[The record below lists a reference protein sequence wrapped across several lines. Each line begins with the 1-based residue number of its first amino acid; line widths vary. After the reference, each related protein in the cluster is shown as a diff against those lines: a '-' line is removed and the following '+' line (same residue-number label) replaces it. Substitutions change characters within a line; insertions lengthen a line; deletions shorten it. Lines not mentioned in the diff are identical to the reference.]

1 MSTPAIL
8 LALLAERAKHGYELK
23 REHDERLPG
32 AKPLPYGQVY
42 STLQRL
48 ERDGF
53 VTVAGVVQEGG
64 PERTLY
70 ELTPKGEERVR
81 QWLAETEPPL
91 PHVGGALFARVIM
104 ALVTGGDAH
113 AALDRQR
120 AAHLERMR
128 ELTREKSEPDAS
140 AAAVLAADYALLHL
154 DADLRWM
161 ELAMRRLADLT
172 KEINR

>member
-1 MSTPAIL
+1 MSTPQIL
-8 LALLAERAKHGYELK
+8 LALLAERPKHGYELK

-53 VTVAGVVQEGG
+53 VAVAEVVQEGG

-70 ELTPKGEERVR
+70 ELTEKGAERMR
-81 QWLAETEPPL
+81 AWLAETEPPL
-91 PHVGGALFARVIM
+91 PYVGGALFARVVM
-104 ALVTGGDAH
+104 ALVVGGDAR
-113 AALDRQR
+113 AGLDRQR

-128 ELTREKSEPDAS
+128 ELTRAKTVPDAS
-140 AAAVLAADYALLHL
+140 AAEVLAADYALFHL

-161 ELAMRRLADLT
+161 ELAVHRLADLT
-172 KEINR
+172 KEISR

>member
-1 MSTPAIL
+1 MSTPQIL
-8 LALLAERAKHGYELK
+8 LALLAERPRHGYELK

-53 VTVAGVVQEGG
+53 VAVAEVVREGG

-70 ELTPKGEERVR
+70 ELTPKGGEKMRA
-81 QWLAETEPPL
+81 WLAETEPPL
-91 PHVGGALFARVIM
+91 PYAGGILFARVIM
-104 ALVTGGDAH
+104 ALVAGGDAR
-113 AALDRQR
+113 AGLDRQR

-128 ELTREKSEPDAS
+128 ELTRAKTAPGAS
-140 AAAVLAADYALLHL
+140 AAAVLAADYALFHL

-161 ELAMRRLADLT
+161 ELAVDRLADLT
-172 KEINR
+172 EEISR

>member
-1 MSTPAIL
+1 MSTPLVL
-8 LALLAERAKHGYELK
+8 LALLEGRAKHGYELK

-48 ERDGF
+48 ERDGL
-53 VTVAGVVQEGG
+53 VVVAEVVQDGG

-70 ELTPKGEERVR
+70 ELTPAGTERMR
-81 QWLAETEPPL
+81 AWLAETEPPL
-91 PHVGGALFARVIM
+91 PYVGGALFARVIM
-104 ALVTGGDAH
+104 ALVAGGDAR

-120 AAHLERMR
+120 AAHLDRMR
-128 ELTREKSEPDAS
+128 ELTRAKADPGAS
-140 AAAVLAADYALLHL
+140 TAAVLAADYALFHL

-161 ELAMRRLADLT
+161 ELAVHRLADLT
-172 KEINR
+172 EEISR

>member
-1 MSTPAIL
+1 MSTPAVL
-8 LALLAERAKHGYELK
+8 LALLSERAKHGYELK

-53 VTVAGVVQEGG
+53 VTVAGVVQEAG

-70 ELTPKGEERVR
+70 ELTPKGEDRVR
-81 QWLAETEPPL
+81 EWLAETEPPL
-91 PHVGGALFARVIM
+91 PYVGGALFARVVM
-104 ALVTGGDAH
+104 ALAAGGDAR
-113 AALDRQR
+113 AGLDRQR

-128 ELTREKSEPDAS
+128 ELTREKSDPGAS

-161 ELAMRRLADLT
+161 ELAVRRLADLT
-172 KEINR
+172 EEMNR

>member
-1 MSTPAIL
+1 MSTPQIL
-8 LALLAERAKHGYELK
+8 LALLAERPKHGYELK

-48 ERDGF
+48 GRDGL
-53 VTVAGVVQEGG
+53 VAVSEVKRDGG

-70 ELTPKGEERVR
+70 ELTPKGTERLR
-81 QWLAETEPPL
+81 AWLAETEPPL
-91 PHVGGALFARVIM
+91 PHITGALFSRVVM
-104 ALVTGGDAH
+104 ALLLGGDAR
-113 AALDRQR
+113 AVLDRQR

-128 ELTREKSEPDAS
+128 ELTRAKTATETP
-140 AAAVLAADYALLHL
+140 AAEALAADYVLFHL

-161 ELAMRRLADLT
+161 ELAAHRLTDLT
-172 KEINR
+172 KEISR

>member
-1 MSTPAIL
+1 MSTPLVL
-8 LALLAERAKHGYELK
+8 LALLATGAKHGYELK

-48 ERDGF
+48 ERDAF
-53 VTVAGVVQEGG
+53 VAVAGVVQEGG

-70 ELTPKGEERVR
+70 ELTPKGDEKL
-81 QWLAETEPPL
+81 QGWLAETEPPL
-91 PHVGGALFARVIM
+91 PYVGGALFARVIM
-104 ALVTGGDAH
+104 ALVAGGDAR

-128 ELTREKSEPDAS
+128 ELTRTKTAPGTS

-161 ELAMRRLADLT
+161 ELALRRLADLT
-172 KEINR
+172 EEIKR

>member
-1 MSTPAIL
+1 M
-8 LALLAERAKHGYELK
+8 
-23 REHDERLPG
+23 PG

-53 VTVAGVVQEGG
+53 VAVAEVVQEGG

-70 ELTPKGEERVR
+70 ELTPKGAERVR
-81 QWLAETEPPL
+81 EWLAEVEPPR
-91 PHVGGALFARVIM
+91 PYAGGALFARVVM
-104 ALVTGGDAH
+104 ALVAGGDAR

-128 ELTREKSEPDAS
+128 ELTRAKTAPDAS
-140 AAAVLAADYALLHL
+140 AAAVLAADYALFHL

-161 ELAMRRLADLT
+161 EQAMRRLADLT
-172 KEINR
+172 EEISR

>member
-1 MSTPAIL
+1 MSTPLVL

-53 VTVAGVVQEGG
+53 VSVAGVVQESG
-64 PERTLY
+64 PARTLY
-70 ELTPKGEERVR
+70 ELTPAGGEKMRA
-81 QWLAETEPPL
+81 WLAATEKPL
-91 PHVGGALFARVIM
+91 PYAGGALFARVIM
-104 ALVTGGDAH
+104 ALVAGGDART
-113 AALDRQR
+113 ALDRQR

-128 ELTREKSEPDAS
+128 ELTRDKTDPGAS

-161 ELAMRRLADLT
+161 ELALRRLTDLHE
-172 KEINR
+172 EINR

>member
-1 MSTPAIL
+1 MSTPQIL
-8 LALLAERAKHGYELK
+8 LALLAERPKHGYELK
-23 REHDERLPG
+23 REHDQRLPG

-42 STLQRL
+42 STLARL

-53 VTVAGVVQEGG
+53 VAVADVVQEGG

-70 ELTPKGEERVR
+70 RLTSDGSERLR
-81 QWLAETEPPL
+81 TWLAETEPPA
-91 PHVGGALFARVIM
+91 PYVGAALFARVIM
-104 ALVTGGDAH
+104 ALVAGGDAR

-128 ELTREKSEPDAS
+128 ELNRAKTVPGAS
-140 AAAVLAADYALLHL
+140 AAEVLAAEFALYHL

-161 ELAMRRLADLT
+161 ELAVRRLTDLT
-172 KEINR
+172 EEMSR

>member
-1 MSTPAIL
+1 MSTPQIL
-8 LALLAERAKHGYELK
+8 LALLAERPKHGYELK

-53 VTVAGVVQEGG
+53 VAVAEVVQEGG
-64 PERTLY
+64 PERTVY
-70 ELTPKGEERVR
+70 ELTLRGEERMR
-81 QWLAETEPPL
+81 AWLAEIEPPL
-91 PHVGGALFARVIM
+91 PYVTGALFTRVVM
-104 ALVTGGDAH
+104 ALVVGGDAR
-113 AALDRQR
+113 AGLDRQR

-128 ELTREKSEPDAS
+128 ELTRAKTAAGVS
-140 AAAVLAADYALLHL
+140 AAEVLAADHTLLHL

-161 ELAMRRLADLT
+161 ETAVRRLADLT
-172 KEINR
+172 EEISR